1 MTRFQKTIQAN
12 SGETSKREQGAG
24 ELLSQ
29 HNWQTTELEL
39 AGRGGRGRKRERGG
53 GANEIPGM

>member
-53 GANEIPGM
+53 GS